1 MGCHTWAYRKYRQE
15 ELAKV
20 KKIIINDLKH
30 TNYSPGNKFGDDYI
44 EKESKIYGSL
54 LKDYPNDKKIAKLAL
69 HRGFLI
75 EYLQKESKKRNK
87 LIEDIESCKNLESL
101 VPFVE
106 KWIRQFTIT
115 TDIKIVDGYLYE
127 KVGFDEPCR
136 IFGYPQVTFKD
147 ADSFIQWIQKKEE
160 KGIKISQL
168 YKIEGEKPEQL
179 IEGFCPEM
187 EREIRNFWLKYDN
200 GVYVEFG

>member
-20 KKIIINDLKH
+20 KKIIIDDLKH
-30 TNYSPGNKFGDDYI
+30 TNYSPDNKFGDDYI
-44 EKESKIYGSL
+44 EKESKIFVSL

-127 KVGFDEPCR
+127 KVGFDKPCR
-136 IFGYPQVTFKD
+136 IFGYPNVSFKD
-147 ADSFIQWIQKKEE
+147 AEDFIQWIKERE
-160 KGIKISQL
+160 KGGQKVSQL
-168 YKIEGEKPEQL
+168 YKVNDEVPQNL
-179 IEGFCPEM
+179 IVGFCSEM
-187 EREIRNFWLKYDN
+187 EKAIRDFWQRYDN
-200 GVYVEFG
+200 EVYVEFG